1 MRGLE
6 VSCGNSPLD
15 DEGSG
20 LNEPLYREFQRYK
33 KNTVNRIAI
42 TEATT
47 STGMTQTGT
56 TCGNESCACT
66 PRGSGPGCDVGVE
79 VDEDVIISS

>member
-6 VSCGNSPLD
+6 VCCGNSPLD

-33 KNTVNRIAI
+33 KYTVNTTAI

-47 STGMTQTGT
+47 SAGMTQTGT

-66 PRGSGPGCDVGVE
+66 PPGSGPGADVGVE
-79 VDEDVIISS
+79 VDEDDVILS